1 MMGMKRGLLAVAMSV
16 VLLVA
21 SACAAPGSALA
32 TPTPT
37 SSVPPTQVIQYVPA
51 VPSGAEQQG
60 RCWTSSLAV
69 ARDDAWRCMVGNEI
83 FDPCFA
89 VSSAQTIVCDADP
102 ATNKPGFVLKLTE
115 PLPAPDVPAQVKQSY
130 QGWLVQLSD
139 GTICSYATG
148 ATTGVNGERVNYLCS
163 DKWGLLGDLHPGRVW
178 TADKVIIEVGPNGP
192 TLKQSETVT
201 IRTVWQ

>member
-1 MMGMKRGLLAVAMSV
+1 MDMRKTLLAVMMSV
-16 VLLVA
+16 ALLVM
-21 SACAAPGSALA
+21 SACAVPSSTQA

-37 SSVPPTQVIQYVPA
+37 SSITPTQVIQYMPA
-51 VPSGAEQQG
+51 APSGPEQQG
-60 RCWTSSLAV
+60 YCWTSSLAV

-89 VSSAQTIVCDADP
+89 VGPDKTIVCDADP
-102 ATNKPGFVLKLTE
+102 ATNKAGFVLKLTK
-115 PLPAPDVPAQVKQSY
+115 PLPTPNVPAQAKQSY
-130 QGWLVQLSD
+130 QGWLVRLSD

-148 ATTGVNGERVNYLCS
+148 ATTGVNGERLNYLCS
-163 DKWGLLGDLHPGRVW
+163 DKSGLLGNLHPGQVW

-192 TLKQSETVT
+192 TLKQSQTVT